1 MLKSQN
7 ACVQDFAGCQCFYNI
22 KSVKKLS
29 EKTEALLKLNLYII
43 ILLFLRVSGHKMVKG
58 ENIES
63 KSNVQSLISKV
74 YFSVTVFVSFSH

>member
-1 MLKSQN
+1 MPVFRILLTANVSITLKVLRKYQ
-7 ACVQDFAGCQCFYNI
+7 
-22 KSVKKLS
+22 K
-29 EKTEALLKLNLYII
+29 KTEALLKLNLYII

-74 YFSVTVFVSFSH
+74 YFSATVFISFSL